1 MKKLVP
7 FIVPLVMFCILAGYT
22 GAQVAQADEEVM
34 WTLVSIGDA
43 DGSEVDM
50 TTIEGLT
57 SAVNFTWVL
66 LAAVLVFIMQ
76 AGFGFLGG
84 FLQAKH
90 MLNYLGQCFLD
101 TTLAGLIFWL

>member
-50 TTIEGLT
+50 TTIEGL
-57 SAVNFTWVL
+57 
-66 LAAVLVFIMQ
+66 I
-76 AGFGFLGG
+76 AGRGVGLHHAGRFWIPGRV
-84 FLQAKH
+84 
-90 MLNYLGQCFLD
+90 
-101 TTLAGLIFWL
+101 LAGEAYAELSGPVLP